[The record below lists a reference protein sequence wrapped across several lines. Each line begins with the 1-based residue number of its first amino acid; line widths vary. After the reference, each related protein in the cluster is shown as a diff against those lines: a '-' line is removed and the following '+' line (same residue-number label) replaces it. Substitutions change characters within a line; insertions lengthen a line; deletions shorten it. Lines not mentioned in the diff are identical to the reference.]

1 MCWRLYGTTFCR
13 ALNPTC
19 GCFRIAWNATTTSA
33 TRPEFDER
41 DTAKDRAAMSNLG
54 AGLEDAPETNS
65 TTVSTQTLTKEKNA
79 LTLIDIS
86 SDSGDDLSDRVAS
99 NGARV
104 SSGPDAESAWET
116 DSFYEDIIDELEDY
130 QYAGGAF

>member
-1 MCWRLYGTTFCR
+1 
-13 ALNPTC
+13 
-19 GCFRIAWNATTTSA
+19 
-33 TRPEFDER
+33 
-41 DTAKDRAAMSNLG
+41 MSNLG